1 MKSYKRILLT
11 LLFTV
16 PNFLWATGTVFG
28 LADKSLGI
36 ILIPYS
42 AAGLSRSFEMADD
55 DSLHLN
61 YQNPSMWSKLTL
73 TTFSI
78 DAQYRASFADSRYG
92 ESPSQDY
99 ANFQGGFVAFPVFR
113 KRLNF
118 GFGLQPVTS
127 MEHAVQDTSRD
138 GGKDYLLIK
147 GGISRAMMNISINFF
162 KHFGIG
168 IAYEYNFGK
177 VTDRYILELKD
188 FTTSNLT
195 FAYEYRFYGHSASA
209 SAFIQLFGNAL
220 TVGALYRTPVLLKAE
235 VVGKS
240 ISTDINKGT
249 IVDLT
254 LPAQYNMGVKI
265 RFSERFAIGGDF
277 MYQDWKNDY
286 TIEGVPDQGFHKR
299 YVRIGGGIEYTAS
312 RKRFTDYINQMDFRL
327 GGFYTD
333 QNQTSNGMPIEEYG
347 ISAGISL
354 PLQRFRSRI
363 DLTAIAGKRG
373 DLSRN
378 FYEETFILFG
388 ISIIG
393 NELWFVNIEN

>member
-1 MKSYKRILLT
+1 MKSCKIILL
-11 LLFTV
+11 LFLFSLPTS
-16 PNFLWATGTVFG
+16 LWATGTVFG

-42 AAGLSRSFEMADD
+42 AAGLSRSYEMADD

-61 YQNPSMWSKLTL
+61 YQNPAMWSKLSL

-78 DAQYRASFADSRYG
+78 DAQYRASFANSRYG
-92 ESPSQDY
+92 ESLSNDY
-99 ANFQGGFVAFPVFR
+99 ANFQGGFVALPIIR

-127 MEHAVQDTSRD
+127 MEHSVQDTT
-138 GGKDYLLIK
+138 GGEGKDYLLIK
-147 GGISRAMMNISINFF
+147 GGISRALMNISFNFF

-168 IAYEYNFGK
+168 IAYEYNFGE
-177 VTDRYILELKD
+177 VTDRYILEIKD

-195 FAYEYRFYGHSASA
+195 FAYEYRFFGHSASA

-220 TVGALYRTPVLLKAE
+220 TMGALYRTPVLLKAE

-249 IVDLT
+249 IVDLS
-254 LPAQYNMGVKI
+254 LPAQYNMGFKI
-265 RFSERFAIGGDF
+265 RFSNRFAFGGDF
-277 MYQDWKNDY
+277 MYQDWKNGY
-286 TIEGVPDQGFHKR
+286 TILDVPEQGFHKR
-299 YVRIGGGIEYTAS
+299 FVRIGGGIEYMAS
-312 RKRFTDYINQMDFRL
+312 KKRFTDYINQLDFRL
-327 GGFYTD
+327 GGFYTE
-333 QNQTSNGMPIEEYG
+333 QNQTSNGMPIAEYG
-347 ISAGISL
+347 ISAGISI
-354 PLQRFRSRI
+354 PVQRFRSRI
-363 DLTAIAGKRG
+363 DLTAIVGKRG
-373 DLSRN
+373 DLAQN

-393 NELWFVNIEN
+393 NELWFINIEN

>member
-1 MKSYKRILLT
+1 MKSYKIILLAF
-11 LLFTV
+11 LFSL
-16 PNFLWATGTVFG
+16 PGFLWANGTVFG

-36 ILIPYS
+36 VVVPYS
-42 AAGLSRSFEMADD
+42 AAGFARSFEMADD
-55 DSLHLN
+55 DSLHIN
-61 YQNPSMWSKLTL
+61 YQNPAMWSKLAL

-78 DAQYRASFADSRYG
+78 DAQYRASFANSRYG

-99 ANFQGGFVAFPVFR
+99 ANFQGGFVAFPVIR

-127 MEHAVQDTSRD
+127 MEHAVQDTTRD
-138 GGKDYLLIK
+138 KGRDYLLIK
-147 GGISRAMMNISINFF
+147 GGVSRALLNISFNFF

-177 VTDRYILELKD
+177 LTDRYILEIVD
-188 FTTSNLT
+188 VTSNNLT

-220 TVGALYRTPVLLKAE
+220 TVGALYRTPVLLNAE

-265 RFSERFAIGGDF
+265 RFSDRFAIGGDF
-277 MYQDWKNDY
+277 IYQDWKKGF
-286 TIEGVPDQGFHKR
+286 TIKNAAEQGFYEKFI
-299 YVRIGGGIEYTAS
+299 RIGGGLEYTAS
-312 RKRFTDYINQMDFRL
+312 RKRFTDYINQVDFRL
-327 GGFYTD
+327 GGFYTQ
-333 QNQTSNGMPIEEYG
+333 QNQTSNGMIIKEYG
-347 ISAGISL
+347 ISTGVSL

-363 DLTAIAGKRG
+363 DLTAIVGKRG
-373 DLSRN
+373 NLSRN